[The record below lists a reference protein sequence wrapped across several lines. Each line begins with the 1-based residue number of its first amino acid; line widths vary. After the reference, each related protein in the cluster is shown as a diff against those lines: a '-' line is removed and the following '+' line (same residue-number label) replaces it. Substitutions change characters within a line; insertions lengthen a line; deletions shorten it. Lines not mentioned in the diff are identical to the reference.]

1 MKSAKQIPDGAKT
14 TSVHEAES
22 AVKRTETEAKAA
34 KAVFKEAKAK
44 LKLARKAAKNT
55 KKAARKAEK
64 AAARARKTFDRLRK
78 QAKKA
83 AAQTKKKT
91 ATKAASSGSSAPARR
106 VFRRKALA
114 SLAPDSQAPRP
125 DQSTLRPAP
134 ESTAIAGDASQTEP
148 SALRSGSPAQPEPTE
163 GEHADS

>member
-55 KKAARKAEK
+55 KKAARKVEK

-78 QAKKA
+78 QA
-83 AAQTKKKT
+83 KKKT

-125 DQSTLRPAP
+125 DQSTPRPAP
-134 ESTAIAGDASQTEP
+134 VSTAIAGDAAQTEP
-148 SALRSGSPAQPEPTE
+148 SALRSGSPAQPEPTV